1 MAIECK
7 HGQLARSCQL
17 CELEA
22 ENERLRAAATSV
34 VEAYDFWDADT
45 YERDGPG
52 REIEKLREVLG
63 GKWQA
68 ALDAAGG
75 E

>member
-1 MAIECK
+1 MAVECK

-22 ENERLRAAATSV
+22 ENERLRTVLTTIEWLADYDGVRWCPSCLCLWPEHASV
-34 VEAYDFWDADT
+34 CQ
-45 YERDGPG
+45 
-52 REIEKLREVLG
+52 LR
-63 GKWQA
+63 A

-75 E
+75 GK